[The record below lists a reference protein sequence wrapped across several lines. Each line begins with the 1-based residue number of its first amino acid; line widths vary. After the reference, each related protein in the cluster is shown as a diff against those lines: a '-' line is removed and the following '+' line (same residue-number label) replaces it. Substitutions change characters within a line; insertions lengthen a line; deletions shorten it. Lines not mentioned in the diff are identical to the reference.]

1 MILLF
6 FLLLAGLGAAQTHI
20 PSTAATTAF
29 PSSSLTPPSLP
40 PPILIPPPPNVPH
53 IPNNRSI
60 TITNSCSDDI
70 WPALLTSNN
79 TGPYQSGFHLA
90 SQKSIQLWVSN
101 DWTGRIWAR
110 TNCSFNDSTN
120 TGPCFTGSCANVLN
134 CTLSGQP
141 PTKLAEFNLLGWQNL
156 SYWDISLVNGF
167 NLPIAIYPSPSGP
180 DPICQWSPTP
190 DGIKAYCPEELLFY
204 ADAPISYTEIAGC
217 MSACDRYGDG
227 KYCCTG
233 GDASPNK
240 CGPSR
245 FSKPFK
251 QVCPDAYT
259 YAYDD
264 ATSTFATE
272 SGPQWSYEVVFCP
285 AGVSTDYLHGGAG
298 RLHRGGVIW
307 GLVGLCTILVWVGL

>member
-1 MILLF
+1 MMLLF
-6 FLLLAGLGAAQTHI
+6 FLLLAGLVAAQTHI

-29 PSSSLTPPSLP
+29 PSSTATPPSLP
-40 PPILIPPPPNVPH
+40 PPILIPPPPNVPY

-60 TITNSCSDDI
+60 TITNSCADDI

-90 SQKSIQLWVSN
+90 SQKSVQLWVSN

-110 TNCSFNDSTN
+110 TNCSFNDSRS

-141 PTKLAEFNLLGWQNL
+141 PTTLAEFNLLGWQNL

-190 DGIKAYCPEELLFY
+190 DGIKAHCPEELLFY

-285 AGVSTDYLHGGAG
+285 GASLL
-298 RLHRGGVIW
+298 RL
-307 GLVGLCTILVWVGL
+307 C